1 MAQDDVN
8 AGHNP
13 PLLRRASGDVEVL
26 GATGT
31 IVGILPDAKFEES
44 SVVLGP
50 GDVLALY
57 TDGVTEAEDP
67 SGEPFGELRLSDLLG
82 RWRGESAQRV
92 SSLVAAEVDRF
103 SPGEPSDDRTL
114 VIGHWTS

>member
-1 MAQDDVN
+1 MRGTTLLSFDA
-8 AGHNP
+8 P
-13 PLLRRASGDVEVL
+13 PAMSRCSGRPARSSVSCPMR
-26 GATGT
+26 T
-31 IVGILPDAKFEES
+31 KFEES